1 MTLVDAVPAIFMQQF
16 IFIKFSAMYR
26 SFMVSEYNTILHN
39 TGKTANSWHLL
50 KSYENEHSI
59 LLVKVSQVQY
69 TPFLQITL
77 QANTSTILE
86 YSHLV

>member
-39 TGKTANSWHLL
+39 TGKTANS
-50 KSYENEHSI
+50 
-59 LLVKVSQVQY
+59 
-69 TPFLQITL
+69 
-77 QANTSTILE
+77 
-86 YSHLV
+86 